1 MDYAGFF
8 IVLVSVGAVIAGLLW
23 LNHVFAKKRMK
34 LTAKANAK
42 LADAAW
48 KRQTEYAESIL
59 QNFPAIMKKMI
70 AELTE
75 GVNAM

>member
-1 MDYAGFF
+1 MDYFAFF
-8 IVLVSVGAVIAGLLW
+8 IVLLSVGAVVAGLLW
-23 LNHVFAKKRMK
+23 LNHVLSKKRIR
-34 LTAKANAK
+34 LAAKANAK

-48 KRQTEYAESIL
+48 KGQTEYAESIL